1 MIFSLFV
8 AIDPSLGRL
17 DYESL
22 TDQARM
28 EILVANLPA
37 ERLKKF
43 QDAHGNFKDVCDWGA
58 DISCDQDGNV
68 HHILFAG
75 LHDNALN
82 LRYIPP
88 HVKSFA
94 LQKSG
99 ECDLKPSDLPQ
110 GITNLCMTGTPVRG
124 DFAFS
129 VLPKHMI
136 KVFLNACKLQGT
148 ADMQHLPQD
157 LNVLRIDNNK
167 LRGSLLLDKLPKNLA
182 ELWAHINCFSGALIL
197 DDLPASMKIVSVYF
211 NDFRELRIA
220 KVLLPSERID
230 IDVRSNAISGTA
242 VIAKG
247 INARK
252 VKIDLL
258 LNKIEAVV
266 DENGKRHRFEKS
278 ILPQQKV

>member
-1 MIFSLFV
+1 MLFSLFV

-37 ERLKKF
+37 NRLSQF
-43 QDAHGNFKDVCDWGA
+43 QDAHGNFKDLFHWGVCIGSDPY
-58 DISCDQDGNV
+58 GNV
-68 HHILFAG
+68 YHILFAG
-75 LHDNALN
+75 LPENALN

-129 VLPKHMI
+129 ALPKHMI
-136 KVFLNACKLQGT
+136 KVFLNACELQGT

-157 LNVLRIDNNK
+157 LNVLRIDNNQ

-182 ELWAHINCFSGALIL
+182 ELWAHENCFSGALIL
-197 DDLPASMKIVSVYF
+197 DDLPASMSIVSVHS
-211 NDFRELRIA
+211 NEFRELRIA
-220 KVLLPSERID
+220 KVLLPSRRLEINARW
-230 IDVRSNAISGTA
+230 NAISGTA

-258 LNKIEAVV
+258 LNTIEAVV